1 MATFYAAPSVKT
13 SFAGG
18 ANELVC
24 DTARDGEYVISAP
37 SMIQVTSE
45 GILLNAVTI
54 SCRGYNTSTYD
65 TVTFSDAKATALIG
79 APGHK
84 ISSIKISGAAAGAYS
99 FTFIPVMDK

>member
-1 MATFYAAPSVKT
+1 MATLYAAPNVKT

-18 ANELVC
+18 ADELVC
-24 DTARDGEYVISAP
+24 DLARDGEGLISAP

-65 TVTFSDAKATALIG
+65 TVTFADAKATALIG
-79 APGHK
+79 SPGNK
-84 ISSIKISGAAAGAYS
+84 IASVKISGAAAGAYS
-99 FTFIPVMDK
+99 FTFIPTHS